1 MGETID
7 NVLNRCKIMGMT
19 AKKIYD
25 DSCIVGEPKSMFGV
39 RIINGKAHKTKEYS
53 VVRSGKSLIVG
64 ERPLFICTEY
74 RDSRVYFRFIN
85 NDMEES
91 ASYDTLMQLGNGL
104 IIAGQRI
111 DYVNKNNE
119 IYGLIDYNENMI
131 ISFKRGL
138 PLMYNYTSRTKN
150 GVYKINM
157 EKTSEISKMI
167 LENNED
173 VRNKYK
179 DVIPLSAKQ
188 VMQIRHEI
196 NYDPRDCYRIF
207 PFGTEIV
214 PPTFNRYEYIKAS
227 YIVIVDEVKNKL
239 YGPYEFGKD
248 GIKKIDYKT
257 VDVH

>member
-7 NVLNRCKIMGMT
+7 DVLNRCKIMGMT

-25 DSCIVGEPKSMFGV
+25 DACIVGEPKSMFGV
-39 RIINGKAHKTKEYS
+39 RIINGKVHKTKEYS
-53 VVRSGKSLIVG
+53 VVRSGKSLVVG
-64 ERPLFICTEY
+64 ERPLFVCGEY
-74 RDSRVYFRFIN
+74 RDSRVYFRFIK

-91 ASYDTLMQLGNGL
+91 ASYDTLTQLGNGL
-104 IIAGQRI
+104 IIVGQRI
-111 DYVNKNNE
+111 DYINKNNE
-119 IYGLIDYNENMI
+119 IYGLIDYNENMVVP
-131 ISFKRGL
+131 FKRGF
-138 PLMYNYTSRTKN
+138 PLMYNKTNKVKN
-150 GVYKINM
+150 GIYKTNT
-157 EKTSEISKMI
+157 ESTLEISKMI

-188 VMQIRHEI
+188 VMQIRQEI
-196 NYDPRDCYRIF
+196 NYDPKGRYKVF

-227 YIVIVDEVKNKL
+227 YVVIVNEVENKL

-248 GIKKIDYKT
+248 GIKNIGYKP
-257 VDVH
+257 VVVH